1 MTKKTN
7 RVFIFH
13 PYPSLGGADR
23 SIIRLINT
31 LKECEIFFIS
41 ITKCNYNK
49 LLNKKI
55 NYILLKNK
63 RVIFALDELKK
74 IIITNLKTY
83 KFEKDII
90 ISNQNFANISTILS
104 CKNIKNLKIVL
115 IERNHLDE
123 LKYYKNFKDFL
134 KKKIIKWF
142 IKKTYYKSDAIIG
155 ISKKLSVD
163 LEKFCK
169 KKVFTIYNPA
179 LDNKTFKS
187 IKFENNNFLNKL
199 KKEKIFI
206 ILNVSFFEPQKDHL
220 TLLKAFRT
228 FNYKNKKSHLIL
240 IGKGSLENK
249 IKEFIKINNLTKF
262 VTIYKNCNNPQI
274 FFKNSDLFILSSIY
288 EGFGNVIVESL
299 HNNCPIITSNCNA
312 GPNEIIDNGKYGDI
326 YTVGNVSEL
335 VKKINAHYFNP
346 KRLKMKCYKSKNY
359 IKRFNIDNFDKKIN
373 KLIKEI

>member
-1 MTKKTN
+1 MKKKTN

-23 SIIRLINT
+23 SIIRLINS
-31 LKECEIFFIS
+31 LKNCEIFFIS

-49 LLNKKI
+49 LVNKKI

-63 RVIFALDELKK
+63 RVIFSLKELKK
-74 IIITNLKTY
+74 IILTNLKNR
-83 KFEKDII
+83 KFKKNLI

-134 KKKIIKWF
+134 KKIIIKWF

-155 ISKKLSVD
+155 ISKKLSID

-187 IKFENNNFLNKL
+187 ITFKNNFLNKL
-199 KKEKIFI
+199 KKKKIFT
-206 ILNVSFFEPQKDHL
+206 ILNVSFFEPQKDHF
-220 TLLKAFRT
+220 TLLRAFKI
-228 FNYKNKKSHLIL
+228 FNDTNKKSHLIL

-249 IKEFIKINNLTKF
+249 IKEFIKTNGLVKF
-262 VTIYKNCNNPQI
+262 VTIYNNCNNPQI
-274 FFKNSDLFILSSIY
+274 FFKNSDLFILSSVY
-288 EGFGNVIVESL
+288 EGFGNVVVESL
-299 HNNCPIITSNCNA
+299 YNKCPIITSNCNA
-312 GPNEIIDNGKYGDI
+312 GPSEIIDNGKYGDL
-326 YTVGNVSEL
+326 YPVGNVNEL
-335 VKKINAHYFNP
+335 VNKINSHYLHP
-346 KRLKMKCYKSKNY
+346 KKLKMKCCKSKNY
-359 IKRFNIDNFDKKIN
+359 IKRFNTNNFSKRIN